1 MGRKGKTQKH
11 SAAEITAKHK
21 AAKEAKGA
29 AGGGNAGAEK
39 RKNAGA
45 KISATCEICM
55 SMQPN
60 IKSME
65 AHYDS
70 KHPKQFEDKMV
81 FYENIFNDNKTAIKD
96 EPSK

>member
-11 SAAEITAKHK
+11 TAAEIASKHK

-29 AGGGNAGAEK
+29 AGGGSGGAET
-39 RKNAGA
+39 RKNIGN
-45 KISATCEICM
+45 KISAKCTICM

-70 KHPKQFEDKMV
+70 KHNKIKFDDVKES
-81 FYENIFNDNKTAIKD
+81 YERLFNDNKTNCK
-96 EPSK
+96 